1 MLRWVTGRWPKTT
14 ARTAPLR
21 RVSVQRGSSHTETV
35 GFPPRGIRGRDGHRA
50 YAWRRGMIVFGG
62 LLLPRPNY
70 FCSSRV
76 GFTVQHTMRESQLT
90 KTELTP
96 NALKSASLPNTNTL
110 LGRHCV
116 GVISAFLYQNMTPTG
131 GRRERV
137 CRHKEKGAA
146 FLGLRTKKTKT
157 KKQGGCNDP

>member
-1 MLRWVTGRWPKTT
+1 M
-14 ARTAPLR
+14 
-21 RVSVQRGSSHTETV
+21 
-35 GFPPRGIRGRDGHRA
+35 
-50 YAWRRGMIVFGG
+50 
-62 LLLPRPNY
+62 
-70 FCSSRV
+70 
-76 GFTVQHTMRESQLT
+76 QHTMRESQLT

-146 FLGLRTKKTKT
+146 FFGLHTHTHKNRVVVMTRNF
-157 KKQGGCNDP
+157 GHSYFLERPM